1 MQPDEYDEGY
11 FKETRDN
18 VGLLLKTM
26 RPMWWRWV
34 RIIRRYKPS
43 GHLLDVGCGEGYFLQ
58 YAEKYYDT
66 YGSDVSEYCI
76 REAKQ
81 RTDRTRLSVGSVMH
95 IDYEDESFDMIT
107 CFDVLEHLDDPDAA
121 VRECQRV
128 LKRRGMFVARVP
140 NTSSIGCKWKKEEWF
155 GYKDKTHV
163 SLLSNEEW
171 FEVFRKN
178 NFEMVGV
185 FYDGLWDTLYL
196 KYVPKFIQ
204 DCFIKIPSL
213 GFFLVGMKFPRKWGE
228 NLCIIACKR

>member
-1 MQPDEYDEGY
+1 
-11 FKETRDN
+11 

-34 RIIRRYKPS
+34 RILRGYKRT
-43 GHLLDVGCGEGYFLQ
+43 GRLLDVGCGEGYFLQ

-81 RTDRTRLSVGSVMH
+81 RTDRTRLSVGSVTH
-95 IDYEDESFDMIT
+95 IDYEDENFDMIT
-107 CFDVLEHLDDPDAA
+107 CFDVLEHLDNPGA
-121 VRECQRV
+121 VIRECRRV
-128 LKRRGMFVARVP
+128 LKRGGVFVARVP
-140 NTSSIGCKWKKEEWF
+140 NTLSPGCKWKKEDWF

-178 NFEMVGV
+178 DFEIVGV
-185 FYDGLWDTLYL
+185 LLRW
-196 KYVPKFIQ
+196 
-204 DCFIKIPSL
+204 
-213 GFFLVGMKFPRKWGE
+213 LVGYPLSEIHSEICTGLFYKNTFIRAFSGWYEIFTEMGREPVH
-228 NLCIIACKR
+228 NCL